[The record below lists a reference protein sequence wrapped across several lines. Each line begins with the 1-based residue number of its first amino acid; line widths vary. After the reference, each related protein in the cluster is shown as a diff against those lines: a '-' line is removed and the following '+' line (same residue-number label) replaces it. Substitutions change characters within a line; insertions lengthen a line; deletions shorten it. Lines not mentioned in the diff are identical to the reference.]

1 MRFAERFGPLA
12 LSHTKRYTTANP
24 AVMLISNIRENGKQ
38 IGALPDGEMQF
49 HSDQCYQEKPAMAS
63 MLYAIEVPSTGG
75 NTLFAN
81 AYIAYETLPEDIK
94 RRIDGRKALH
104 AYDYDNASMKRGTQI
119 KDGVPH
125 FAHPVFRT
133 HPATGRKALYV
144 NRLMTIGIEGL
155 PEAESDELLN
165 FLFAHQEN
173 PAFVYEHVWRVNDLL
188 MWDNRCALHARTD
201 FQQRTPADAPGHCA
215 GRAADVSRRRL
226 RRLLQCVPFDL
237 DFVVFTAMRTAHVER
252 GEAGARAVLTWR
264 PAVNSGIDRVSG
276 FRTRKCEAFQPQP
289 PEAQRVP
296 GNLHKT
302 VVTFSSN
309 PEPGTFRWPLRGTLA
324 GARRF

>member
-1 MRFAERFGPLA
+1 MQTTTQSATADVRQPINQLRTRPLSPALGAEILNVDLSQPMTDALFESIRDCWHDNAVVLFRDQHLSEADQVRFAERFGQLA

-63 MLYAIEVPSTGG
+63 MLYAIEVPSAGG

-81 AYIAYETLPEDIK
+81 AYKAYETLPDDIK
-94 RRIDGRKALH
+94 RRLDGRKALH

-144 NRLMTIGIEGL
+144 NRLMTIAIEGL
-155 PEAESDELLN
+155 LEAESDELLN

-173 PAFVYEHVWRVNDLL
+173 PAFIYEHVWRVNDLL

-201 FQQRTPADAPGHCA
+201 FSNDE
-215 GRAADVSRRRL
+215 RRL
-226 RRLLQCVPFDL
+226 MRRVTVLG
-237 DFVVFTAMRTAHVER
+237 ER
-252 GEAGARAVLTWR
+252 
-264 PAVNSGIDRVSG
+264 PM
-276 FRTRKCEAFQPQP
+276 
-289 PEAQRVP
+289 
-296 GNLHKT
+296 
-302 VVTFSSN
+302 
-309 PEPGTFRWPLRGTLA
+309 
-324 GARRF
+324 

>member
-1 MRFAERFGPLA
+1 MQTTTQTVGADVRQPSTDLQARPLSPALGAEIVNADLSQPMTDELFESIRDCWHGNAVVLFRDQHLSEADQVRFAERFGHLA

-81 AYIAYETLPEDIK
+81 AYKAYETLPADIK
-94 RRIDGRKALH
+94 RRLEGRKALH

-119 KDGVPH
+119 KEGVPH

-144 NRLMTIGIEGL
+144 NRLMTIAIEGL

-201 FQQRTPADAPGHCA
+201 FSNDE
-215 GRAADVSRRRL
+215 RRL
-226 RRLLQCVPFDL
+226 MRRVTVLG
-237 DFVVFTAMRTAHVER
+237 ER
-252 GEAGARAVLTWR
+252 PV
-264 PAVNSGIDRVSG
+264 
-276 FRTRKCEAFQPQP
+276 
-289 PEAQRVP
+289 
-296 GNLHKT
+296 
-302 VVTFSSN
+302 
-309 PEPGTFRWPLRGTLA
+309 
-324 GARRF
+324 

>member
-1 MRFAERFGPLA
+1 MQTTTQTVAADVRQPESQLRTRPLSPALGAEILDVDLSQPMTDALFESIRDCWHDNIVVLFRDQHLSEADQVRFAERFGPLA

-49 HSDQCYQEKPAMAS
+49 HSDQCYQEKPAMSS
-63 MLYAIEVPSTGG
+63 MLYAIEVPSAGG

-81 AYIAYETLPEDIK
+81 AYKAYETLPDAIK
-94 RRIDGRKALH
+94 RRLAGRKALH

-144 NRLMTIGIEGL
+144 NRLMTIAIEGL
-155 PEAESDELLN
+155 PEAESDELLE
-165 FLFAHQEN
+165 FLFGHQEN
-173 PAFVYEHVWRVNDLL
+173 PAFIYEHVWRVNDLL

-201 FQQRTPADAPGHCA
+201 FSNDE
-215 GRAADVSRRRL
+215 RRL
-226 RRLLQCVPFDL
+226 MRRVTVLG
-237 DFVVFTAMRTAHVER
+237 ER
-252 GEAGARAVLTWR
+252 
-264 PAVNSGIDRVSG
+264 PM
-276 FRTRKCEAFQPQP
+276 
-289 PEAQRVP
+289 
-296 GNLHKT
+296 
-302 VVTFSSN
+302 
-309 PEPGTFRWPLRGTLA
+309 
-324 GARRF
+324 

>member
-1 MRFAERFGPLA
+1 MQTTTQTVAADVRQPAQQLRTRPLSPALGAEILNVDLSEPVTDALFESIRDCWHDNIVVLFRDQHLSEADQVRFAERFGPLA

-63 MLYAIEVPSTGG
+63 MLYAIEVPGTGG

-81 AYIAYETLPEDIK
+81 AYKAYETLPDDIK
-94 RRIDGRKALH
+94 RRLDGRKALH

-201 FQQRTPADAPGHCA
+201 F
-215 GRAADVSRRRL
+215 SNNERRL
-226 RRLLQCVPFDL
+226 MRRVTVLG
-237 DFVVFTAMRTAHVER
+237 ER
-252 GEAGARAVLTWR
+252 
-264 PAVNSGIDRVSG
+264 PM
-276 FRTRKCEAFQPQP
+276 
-289 PEAQRVP
+289 
-296 GNLHKT
+296 
-302 VVTFSSN
+302 
-309 PEPGTFRWPLRGTLA
+309 
-324 GARRF
+324 

>member
-1 MRFAERFGPLA
+1 VRFAERFGPLA
-12 LSHTKRYTTANP
+12 LSHTRRYTTANP

-81 AYIAYETLPEDIK
+81 AYKAYETLPDDIK
-94 RRIDGRKALH
+94 RRLDGRKALH

-144 NRLMTIGIEGL
+144 NRLMTIAIEDL
-155 PEAESDELLN
+155 PEAESDGLLD
-165 FLFAHQEN
+165 FLFTHQEN
-173 PAFVYEHVWRVNDLL
+173 PAFIYEHVWRVNDLL

-201 FQQRTPADAPGHCA
+201 FSNDE
-215 GRAADVSRRRL
+215 RRL
-226 RRLLQCVPFDL
+226 MRRVTVLG
-237 DFVVFTAMRTAHVER
+237 ER
-252 GEAGARAVLTWR
+252 
-264 PAVNSGIDRVSG
+264 PM
-276 FRTRKCEAFQPQP
+276 
-289 PEAQRVP
+289 
-296 GNLHKT
+296 
-302 VVTFSSN
+302 
-309 PEPGTFRWPLRGTLA
+309 
-324 GARRF
+324 

>member
-1 MRFAERFGPLA
+1 MPTTTQAVAAGARPPANQLRTRPLSPALGAEILNVDLSQPMTDALFESIRDCWHDNIVVLFRDQHLSEADQVRFAERFGPLA
-12 LSHTKRYTTANP
+12 LSHTRRYTTTNP

-63 MLYAIEVPSTGG
+63 MLYAIEIPGAGG

-81 AYIAYETLPEDIK
+81 AYKAYETLPDDIK
-94 RRIDGRKALH
+94 RRLDGRNALH
-104 AYDYDNASMKRGTQI
+104 AYDYDNAAMKRGTQV

-144 NRLMTIGIEGL
+144 NRLMTIAIEGL
-155 PEAESDELLN
+155 PEAESDELLS

-173 PAFVYEHVWRVNDLL
+173 PAFIYEHVWRVNDLL

-201 FQQRTPADAPGHCA
+201 FSNDE
-215 GRAADVSRRRL
+215 RRL
-226 RRLLQCVPFDL
+226 MRRVTVLG
-237 DFVVFTAMRTAHVER
+237 ER
-252 GEAGARAVLTWR
+252 
-264 PAVNSGIDRVSG
+264 PI
-276 FRTRKCEAFQPQP
+276 
-289 PEAQRVP
+289 
-296 GNLHKT
+296 
-302 VVTFSSN
+302 
-309 PEPGTFRWPLRGTLA
+309 
-324 GARRF
+324 

>member
-1 MRFAERFGPLA
+1 MQTTTQTVAADVRQSAQQLRTRPLSPALGAEILDVDLSAPITDALFESIRDCWHDNIVVLFRDQHLSEADQVRFAERFGPLA

-63 MLYAIEVPSTGG
+63 MLYAIEVPGTGG

-81 AYIAYETLPEDIK
+81 AYKAYETLPDDIK
-94 RRIDGRKALH
+94 RRLDGRKALH

-201 FQQRTPADAPGHCA
+201 FSNDE
-215 GRAADVSRRRL
+215 RRL
-226 RRLLQCVPFDL
+226 MRRVTVLG
-237 DFVVFTAMRTAHVER
+237 ER
-252 GEAGARAVLTWR
+252 
-264 PAVNSGIDRVSG
+264 PM
-276 FRTRKCEAFQPQP
+276 
-289 PEAQRVP
+289 
-296 GNLHKT
+296 
-302 VVTFSSN
+302 
-309 PEPGTFRWPLRGTLA
+309 
-324 GARRF
+324 